1 MYWAYGTTFH
11 VAMLAALETGL
22 GSRFGLDEFPGFLA
36 TANYLTQV
44 TAPSG
49 QVFNYADAHEDRNF
63 EPVMF
68 WFSRRLQ
75 QPAVASWEL
84 SRLTSTAKGKAVPA
98 SRFLPLALFWFDPSL
113 SAGTNKILPLHW
125 KGDGINPVA
134 VHRSAWNDPHAAY
147 LAIKGGKAGHS
158 HGHMDVGSFV
168 LEADGVR
175 WAVDLGIQTYGTLY
189 QSGIDAGLWRFQQ
202 DSQRWSVFRIGADGH
217 NILRFNG
224 AQPLVS
230 ATAPITRFAGGS
242 TTPHTLLD
250 LTPVYAKQV
259 KSVQRGVQMWPDRHM
274 VIQDEWTASEQTVE
288 VNWQWLTFADV
299 TFGKQ
304 MATLRQGGETLRVH
318 VLEPSTATLEVQDA
332 AKLLQPHDQ
341 ANPGLR
347 RLVIRTRTP
356 ANATGRFVILVE
368 PGGVSGMQKI
378 SVRSLKEW

>member
-1 MYWAYGTTFH
+1 M
-11 VAMLAALETGL
+11 
-22 GSRFGLDEFPGFLA
+22 
-36 TANYLTQV
+36 
-44 TAPSG
+44 
-49 QVFNYADAHEDRNF
+49 
-63 EPVMF
+63 
-68 WFSRRLQ
+68 
-75 QPAVASWEL
+75 
-84 SRLTSTAKGKAVPA
+84 PA

-147 LAIKGGKAGHS
+147 LAIKGGKAGCS

-242 TTPHTLLD
+242 TTPHTQY
-250 LTPVYAKQV
+250 PV
-259 KSVQRGVQMWPDRHM
+259 GH
-274 VIQDEWTASEQTVE
+274 
-288 VNWQWLTFADV
+288 
-299 TFGKQ
+299 
-304 MATLRQGGETLRVH
+304 TLRVENIQRIQ
-318 VLEPSTATLEVQDA
+318 LFTRSY
-332 AKLLQPHDQ
+332 KLD
-341 ANPGLR
+341 
-347 RLVIRTRTP
+347 RLINHRT
-356 ANATGRFVILVE
+356 NG
-368 PGGVSGMQKI
+368 
-378 SVRSLKEW
+378 